1 MFNKT
6 IRCRQTLPLIPQG
19 LLQGP
24 FHPTLS
30 SQICLKASHHSPS
43 DLDLDNQGW
52 PQQGSLLP
60 SPNHPYTCDKTAP
73 RAIHWIVMVFHSFK
87 AHLNPIAIDG
97 ESGKVKAR
105 WLRLYQNNLYI
116 HLQGQMKEAAAA
128 KRPVPP
134 TPKPP
139 PTALSTPSQA
149 PPPPENLL
157 ESKLSKLCQE
167 ISKLRDRLTNYIMSH
182 EACCGCHSN
191 SPSDSSDEEVTTGI
205 TPPPQ
210 APPPILL
217 NLLPDGLLKPAAN
230 PLSWLVT
237 AVNQQG
243 LPYTFR
249 DSIIIPSPLTPSTSF
264 PEGTLEVV
272 KVKFGNA
279 PPLVYRY
286 PQRWGTQGIYQGL
299 G

>member
-1 MFNKT
+1 
-6 IRCRQTLPLIPQG
+6 
-19 LLQGP
+19 
-24 FHPTLS
+24 
-30 SQICLKASHHSPS
+30 
-43 DLDLDNQGW
+43 
-52 PQQGSLLP
+52 
-60 SPNHPYTCDKTAP
+60 
-73 RAIHWIVMVFHSFK
+73 
-87 AHLNPIAIDG
+87 
-97 ESGKVKAR
+97 
-105 WLRLYQNNLYI
+105 
-116 HLQGQMKEAAAA
+116 MKEATAA

-139 PTALSTPSQA
+139 PTALSAPSWA

-157 ESKLSKLCQE
+157 KSELSKLCQE
-167 ISKLRDRLTNYIMSH
+167 ISKLRDRFTNYITSH

-210 APPPILL
+210 APPPVLL
-217 NLLPDGLLKPAAN
+217 NLLPDGLSKPTAN

-249 DSIIIPSPLTPSTSF
+249 DSIIVPSPLTPSTSF

-272 KVKFGNA
+272 KLKFGDA
-279 PPLVYRY
+279 PPLYIATHRDGELRVSTKALADMVTTTLNLPHDPYVPTLPHR
-286 PQRWGTQGIYQGL
+286 RK
-299 G
+299 